1 MCGIAGLVNLDVA
14 RAPGRDL
21 VPAVDRMTRTLAHR
35 GPDDADVWGSPDGA
49 VALGHRRLSIID
61 LSPLGRNPMFWDDG
75 RLAITYNG
83 EIYNFLELRAELEGL
98 GYRFRSQTD
107 TEMVL
112 AAYDRWGVD
121 CVQRFAGM
129 FAFALWD
136 RTRQRLWLVRDRV
149 GKKPVYYT
157 ERDGVLWF
165 ASELKALVD
174 AAAFPRTIDLD
185 GLRMYLKYGYVPSP
199 YTIYKAARKLP
210 PAHQL
215 ICENGACSVTRYWD
229 PVAHAGRLQDL
240 SDEDAEARLE
250 TLLGTA
256 VRQRQIADV
265 PLGAFLSGG
274 VDSSLIVALMSEQSS
289 RPVKTFS
296 IRFSNPEFN
305 EADYAASVARQ
316 CRTEHHEELCDER
329 QMLAIVDRV
338 PEMFDE
344 PFGDSSAIPT
354 HLVSTVA
361 RHGVTVAL
369 SGDGGDELFF
379 GYPRYWHYA
388 DAEWALRLPRTTR
401 RIAAAAARQ
410 APARRM
416 QRIADVLE
424 HEGGDHYS
432 RFITW
437 FSPDVIA
444 QMSGAPAGDAPL
456 YRDALE
462 RLDGVPRALRPG
474 VLDLVS
480 YLPDDILAKVDR
492 ASMATGLE
500 VRAPLLDH
508 RVVEFALGLP
518 LRFKRRGPV
527 SKWLLRRLLYKR
539 VPAAMIERPKMGFG
553 VPLRDWFN
561 GPLRDRMQEYVRGD
575 DLADLGL
582 DPQPIRRMW
591 DEFTRG
597 RHHRPD
603 LIWQVFVLI
612 AWARKFK
619 VQSSKF
625 KVQRV
630 VSSKLSARMF

>member
-1 MCGIAGLVNLDVA
+1 MCGIAGLVNLDAA
-14 RAPGRDL
+14 RVPRADL
-21 VPAVDRMTRTLAHR
+21 IAAADSMTRTLVHR
-35 GPDDADVWGSPDGA
+35 GPDDSDVWGAADGT

-83 EIYNFLELRAELEGL
+83 EIYNFRELRAELEAQGV
-98 GYRFRSQTD
+98 RFRSQTD

-129 FAFALWD
+129 FAFAVWD
-136 RTRQRLWLVRDRV
+136 RARQRLWLVRDRV
-149 GKKPVYYT
+149 GKKPIYYS
-157 ERDGVLWF
+157 ERAGLLWF
-165 ASELKALVD
+165 ASELKALVESPT
-174 AAAFPRTIDLD
+174 FPRTIDMD

-215 ICENGACSVTRYWD
+215 ICENGAVSVTRYWD
-229 PVAHAGRLQDL
+229 PIAHVSGLRHL
-240 SDEDAEARLE
+240 SEADAEGELE

-274 VDSSLIVALMSEQSS
+274 VDSSLIVALMSEQNN

-296 IRFSNPEFN
+296 IRFENPEFN
-305 EADYAASVARQ
+305 EADYAATVARH
-316 CRTEHHEELCDER
+316 CGTEHHEELCDDR
-329 QMLAIVDRV
+329 RLLAIVDRL

-361 RHGVTVAL
+361 RQGVTVAL

-388 DAEWALRLPRTTR
+388 DSGWALKLPRATR

-424 HEGGDHYS
+424 HEGGDPYS

-437 FSPDVIA
+437 FSPAAIT
-444 QMSGAPAGDAPL
+444 QLTGEPAADAPL
-456 YRDALE
+456 YRDALD
-462 RLDGVPRALRPG
+462 RLDGVPRALQSG
-474 VLDLVS
+474 VLDFVS

-492 ASMATGLE
+492 ASMATSLE

-518 LRFKRRGPV
+518 LDFKRRGQV

-539 VPAAMIERPKMGFG
+539 VPPELIERPKMGFG
-553 VPLRDWFN
+553 VPLRDWFT
-561 GPLRDRMQEYVRGD
+561 GPLRERTDDYVRSD
-575 DLADLGL
+575 DLIDLGL
-582 DPQPIRRMW
+582 DPQPVRRMW
-591 DEFTRG
+591 AEFTRG
-597 RHHRPD
+597 RYYRPD
-603 LIWQVFVLI
+603 LIWQVFVLV

-625 KVQRV
+625 KAKQ
-630 VSSKLSARMF
+630 LSVGS